1 MMYTVVGC
9 ILLDTL
15 HLHYAGILVLKT
27 EHTHYDSHV
36 IWSWSQILFMKF
48 THLWCR
54 ENSVPFFCSLGKSWN
69 ASCALPGRLCS
80 TPSRS
85 TLLGVGH
92 RQQEG
97 RSGTSVCLVVC
108 PTCRHTRPSW
118 EHWKPL
124 QLWYKLVTAHC
135 TANNYATCNTEMI
148 ANPYLLFPDSFQ
160 TFCWIQSSNCLL
172 RPSNWHAKDSYC

>member
-1 MMYTVVGC
+1 MMYTVVGY

-15 HLHYAGILVLKT
+15 HLHYAGTLVLKT

-85 TLLGVGH
+85 TLLGAGH

-108 PTCRHTRPSW
+108 PTCRHTRHSW

-124 QLWYKLVTAHC
+124 QLWYGMRIALQIIMPR
-135 TANNYATCNTEMI
+135 ATRRWLQTLTFC
-148 ANPYLLFPDSFQ
+148 FQ
-160 TFCWIQSSNCLL
+160 T
-172 RPSNWHAKDSYC
+172 PSRHFVEFSQVIVC